1 MRLNGPRGITSYMAG
16 KRRPIIASSRES
28 RVSVV
33 FMVMLYVFFWLFLF
47 FCFSPRLAGK
57 ASASCNYYWTDI
69 SQSISCR
76 CEGKA
81 LKRAARRELC
91 RIIRDVESRI
101 GFRTAHAPS
110 PLRMVGAP
118 QPLSCPRLRGSRHC
132 NGERRR
138 DADC

>member
-1 MRLNGPRGITSYMAG
+1 MI
-16 KRRPIIASSRES
+16 
-28 RVSVV
+28 
-33 FMVMLYVFFWLFLF
+33 MLYVFFLVVSI

-81 LKRAARRELC
+81 VKRAARRELC

-118 QPLSCPRLRGSRHC
+118 QPLSCPDSVDQGIAMASVAATLT
-132 NGERRR
+132 
-138 DADC
+138 ADESFAS